1 VGINV
6 HLQQH
11 GKGGSGKASP
21 RAEGRGLDFGPE
33 ELGLLNMGGSEEV
46 QKHPIVSPLGRWT
59 LAAADRET

>member
-1 VGINV
+1 MR
-6 HLQQH
+6 
-11 GKGGSGKASP
+11 A